1 MLGKKYFSFVFG
13 SILIITLTAKLSAN
27 DIVPGKKQD
36 KPVALVGGTIYT
48 VSGPA
53 ISNGTIIFDKGKI
66 IAVGGQEIKVPAG
79 AEVINISGK
88 NVYPGLIIT
97 NSTLGLIEIEAA
109 RATVDVSE
117 VGQINPDARA
127 DVAYNPDSDVPPT
140 IRSNGVTTA
149 QIVPQGGLLSGTSAI
164 LNLDGWTVEDCGL
177 VRQAGIHLNW
187 PYMKVIKAWW
197 MPTPEEEQRKNIDKS
212 LKAIDKAFEDS
223 KQYWLAKKGNQTGDF
238 KLDARWEA
246 MVPLWEGKIP
256 LYVQADEYKQIEA
269 AVAFAKKYNF
279 KMILVGGGDC
289 WMLTDLLKE
298 NNIPVIISR
307 VHGLPDRED
316 DGFDTYLGLPKRLL
330 DAGVKFCLSNTGFFG
345 HWDARNLAFLA
356 GTSVAY
362 GMSKENALRSIT
374 LWPAEII
381 GISERMGSLEVGKD
395 ATIIVSSGDIMD
407 ALTNDIEYEFI
418 QGRKVDLDDK
428 HKRLFRKY
436 SQKYKSD

>member
-1 MLGKKYFSFVFG
+1 MFLKKFTFGTFG
-13 SILIITLTAKLSAN
+13 SILAVVCATTLFAH
-27 DIVPGKKQD
+27 DIVPGKKQN
-36 KPVALVGGTIYT
+36 KPIALVGGTIYT
-48 VSGPA
+48 VSGPV
-53 ISNGTIIFDKGKI
+53 IPNGTIVLDKGKI
-66 IAVGGQEIKVPAG
+66 VAVGGPEVKAPAG
-79 AEVINISGK
+79 AEVINVSGK
-88 NVYPGLIIT
+88 QVYPGLIIT
-97 NSTLGLIEIEAA
+97 NSTLGLIEIEQA

-117 VGQINPDARA
+117 VGEINPDARA

-149 QIVPQGGLLSGTSAI
+149 QIVPQGGLLSGTSTI
-164 LNLDGWTVEDCGL
+164 LNLDGWSIEDCGL

-197 MPTPEEEQRKNIDKS
+197 MPTPEEEQKKNIDKN
-212 LKAIDKAFEDS
+212 LKAIEKAFEDS
-223 KQYWLAKKGNQTGDF
+223 KQYWLAKKGNQTDNF
-238 KLDARWEA
+238 KVDARWEA

-256 LYVQADEYKQIEA
+256 LYVHADEYKQIEA
-269 AVAFAKKYNF
+269 AVALAKKYNF

-307 VHGLPDRED
+307 VHSLPDRED

-345 HWDARNLAFLA
+345 HWDARNLPFLA

-362 GMSKENALRSIT
+362 GMDKANALRSIT

-381 GISERMGSLEVGKD
+381 GIADRMGSLEVGKD